1 METQAEVARLRAR
14 IQAALIHLPN
24 VGGAYLI
31 GEEELAIR
39 VKRARAALRGEKAF

>member
-1 METQAEVARLRAR
+1 MGKMDEIARLRAR
-14 IQAALIHLPN
+14 IEAALIYLPN

-39 VKRARAALRGEKAF
+39 VKRARAALKGERAF